1 MVKMLIHFLLHLQIV
16 KKVISITSSLSD
28 NKSSGPNSTLTRIL
42 ELLKK
47 DISTQLVEIFNLCF
61 SSGMNATSFRI
72 SKVIP
77 IHKKTQKFERS
88 NCRRIWLLSNIG
100 KISEKL
106 THKRPSNFLDT
117 NNLIYSLQF
126 GFRQNW
132 SPFYALIHLTE
143 TMKQSYDQGL
153 FSCGIVVDLQKA
165 FNTADHNILLG
176 KLEHYEIRG
185 IIKKWF
191 EICFNQWLQF
201 RICVNAIW
209 CPTRVC
215 FESFTIP
222 FVYQWPVA

>member
-88 NCRRIWLLSNIG
+88 NRRRI
-100 KISEKL
+100 
-106 THKRPSNFLDT
+106 
-117 NNLIYSLQF
+117 
-126 GFRQNW
+126 
-132 SPFYALIHLTE
+132 
-143 TMKQSYDQGL
+143 
-153 FSCGIVVDLQKA
+153 
-165 FNTADHNILLG
+165 
-176 KLEHYEIRG
+176 
-185 IIKKWF
+185 
-191 EICFNQWLQF
+191 
-201 RICVNAIW
+201 
-209 CPTRVC
+209 
-215 FESFTIP
+215 
-222 FVYQWPVA
+222 